1 MLVLSRRPGQSILI
15 GKEIEVVVLGSDGVQ
30 VRVGI
35 RAPREVTVLRRE
47 LLKQVEEENRRA
59 STGTLGVSVESLGA
73 ALGQFGGELSGK
85 GLGGSSE
92 AGRRPRPGRRRSGGP
107 APPDRG
113 IRSQE
118 SGGVRCTM
126 RRAPFAFRTRCHAT
140 V

>member
-15 GKEIEVVVLGSDGVQ
+15 GKDIEVVVLGSDGVQ

-73 ALGQFGGELSGK
+73 ALGQIGGDLGANLSAK
-85 GLGGSSE
+85 SL
-92 AGRRPRPGRRRSGGP
+92 APKPDAAKAAPGNG
-107 APPDRG
+107 
-113 IRSQE
+113 E
-118 SGGVRCTM
+118 KV
-126 RRAPFAFRTRCHAT
+126 RRAGAA
-140 V
+140 